1 MDRLRCAH
9 CGEVIGVYEHPP
21 DNHLILISRQAQL
34 ALLTDLL
41 LHSNLFFLVFEDG
54 ETGKVKLGLLDHET
68 VETVACAPD
77 NRLRISCYLARHF
90 EQEWDFQNDTAINV
104 TPGASKSKPGAEL
117 RALAVVRAAIKRR
130 NRQSGS
136 PDGR

>member
-1 MDRLRCAH
+1 M
-9 CGEVIGVYEHPP
+9 
-21 DNHLILISRQAQL
+21 
-34 ALLTDLL
+34 
-41 LHSNLFFLVFEDG
+41 
-54 ETGKVKLGLLDHET
+54 KLGLLDHDT

-104 TPGASKSKPGAEL
+104 TPGASKSKPGAEH

-130 NRQSGS
+130 NPSKRESRRTLIAAPELRRSRHAACVPLRHRIQPGAAVC
-136 PDGR
+136 